1 MTRLL
6 LSVLA
11 LIFIPAVVAA
21 QNCVLR
27 PDITDR
33 LTDMFG
39 EHQRGVGLATQ
50 NGNPIII
57 ELWVAEE
64 TGSFTILITHP
75 SGMSCMVA
83 AGENYSDVAAP
94 LLGDPM

>member
-6 LSVLA
+6 PAVLA
-11 LIFIPAVVAA
+11 LILSPAVVAA
-21 QNCVLR
+21 QNCALR

-50 NGNPIII
+50 NGRPIVI
-57 ELWVAEE
+57 ELWVADE
-64 TGSFTILITHP
+64 TGTFTILITHP

-94 LLGDPM
+94 MPGDPM